1 MRWTRPLAALPA
13 ALEKFLDRA
22 LCVAGAVACAQL
34 PEFMQQYLQRLGGHL
49 DEVRQQ
55 IAIWRRVAQESGLT
69 LEQLITRYLAN
80 ADPVV
85 ARGGGV
91 VRDLLARADE
101 LAAAEAALRH
111 ASLWA
116 RPFVFLRHL
125 DWGIARG
132 TWQVFRPAVP
142 TTLEGLAY
150 AAVGVALALAVWHG
164 AVKWPLAR
172 WRAAR
177 EQSNF

>member
-1 MRWTRPLAALPA
+1 MVCKRTLAALA
-13 ALEKFLDRA
+13 ATLEKFLDRA

-55 IAIWRRVAQESGLT
+55 IATWRRVAQESGLT

-85 ARGGGV
+85 TRGGGV
-91 VRDLLARADE
+91 VRDLIARAEE
-101 LAAAEAALRH
+101 LAAAESALRN

-116 RPFVFLRHL
+116 RPFIFLRHF
-125 DWGIARG
+125 DWGIAHG
-132 TWQVFRPAVP
+132 TWNVFRPAVP
-142 TTLEGLAY
+142 TTLEGVAY
-150 AAVGVALALAVWHG
+150 AVVGVGLALAFYHG
-164 AVKWPLAR
+164 AVKWPLER
-172 WRAAR
+172 WRAAK
-177 EQSNF
+177 ESKV